1 MEELKA
7 AAQEATESDDMN
19 KAAEITEQQKA
30 AEIEL
35 AEAKAAWTAEL
46 DASPLTIDVS
56 QIADIVS
63 VTSGVPVSSL
73 TESES
78 RRLLQA
84 ESVLKTRIIGQD
96 EAVEAVA
103 KAVRRSRSPLKDPR
117 RPGGSFIFLGPT
129 GTGKTELA
137 KTLAEYLFGSK
148 DALISFDM
156 SEFGS
161 EFEVSKLIGSPPG
174 YVGHDEGGQLTKA
187 VRRHPYSVVLF
198 DEIEKAHP
206 DIFNILLQVL

>member
-1 MEELKA
+1 
-7 AAQEATESDDMN
+7 MN
-19 KAAEITEQQKA
+19 KAAEITERQKA

-161 EFEVSKLIGSPPG
+161 EFEVSKLIGSLRVTSVTTRAASSPRPF
-174 YVGHDEGGQLTKA
+174 VVTRTRSCCSTRS
-187 VRRHPYSVVLF
+187 RRRTPISSTSCCRCWRR
-198 DEIEKAHP
+198 AA
-206 DIFNILLQVL
+206 

>member
-1 MEELKA
+1 MCIRDSHVRYTQGAIEAAANLSNRYIQDRFLPDKAIDLIDEAGARARIAANRAPEPVREAEHRVEELKA
-7 AAQEATESDDMN
+7 AAQEATENDDMN
-19 KAAEITEQQKA
+19 KAAEITEQQKT

-129 GTGKTELA
+129 GTGK
-137 KTLAEYLFGSK
+137 
-148 DALISFDM
+148 IC
-156 SEFGS
+156 
-161 EFEVSKLIGSPPG
+161 V
-174 YVGHDEGGQLTKA
+174 
-187 VRRHPYSVVLF
+187 
-198 DEIEKAHP
+198 
-206 DIFNILLQVL
+206 